1 MNGLKNKLSYFNPFM
16 LCAFS
21 FLNAQDYKSI
31 SLNFI
36 PVFDNQ
42 KIFLNKN
49 VYNEQS
55 ADTLIFETI
64 KFYLSAFKLWDGNT
78 LTWEENNSFHLL
90 DLAKENTLSLS
101 INIPQETNYKTLCFN
116 LGIDSTTNTS
126 GVYGGDLDPTTGMYW
141 TWQSGYINIKMEG
154 KSQHCTTRNH
164 EFQFHLGGYQS
175 PFNACQNICLDLQK
189 NDAHNI
195 LINFQNLFDKID
207 LAKQNQIMSPGK
219 NAYTLS
225 QYFSEIF
232 SVIPK

>member
-55 ADTLIFETI
+55 EGTLIFETI

-78 LTWEENNSFHLL
+78 LAWEENNSFHLL

-101 INIPQETNYKTLCFN
+101 INISQETNYKTLCFN

-126 GVYGGDLDPTTGMYW
+126 GVYGGDLDPTT
-141 TWQSGYINIKMEG
+141 
-154 KSQHCTTRNH
+154 
-164 EFQFHLGGYQS
+164 
-175 PFNACQNICLDLQK
+175 
-189 NDAHNI
+189 
-195 LINFQNLFDKID
+195 
-207 LAKQNQIMSPGK
+207 
-219 NAYTLS
+219 
-225 QYFSEIF
+225 
-232 SVIPK
+232 

>member
-1 MNGLKNKLSYFNPFM
+1 MKRGLLILLVQLLIDTTNLFSQTNRLLTLEVLPVADEQTVHAEKCFSLKNDSICIELLKFYISGIQFFN
-16 LCAFS
+16 
-21 FLNAQDYKSI
+21 KG
-31 SLNFI
+31 I
-36 PVFDNQ
+36 PVWSEIQ
-42 KIFLNKN
+42 
-49 VYNEQS
+49 
-55 ADTLIFETI
+55 
-64 KFYLSAFKLWDGNT
+64 
-78 LTWEENNSFHLL
+78 SFHLIDIEKPQSCL
-90 DLAKENTLSLS
+90 VK
-101 INIPQETNYKTLCFN
+101 INIPDQLVADELVFN
-116 LGIDSTTNTS
+116 LGIDSLTS
-126 GVYGGDLDPTTGMYW
+126 VSGAFGADLDPTQGMYW

-154 KSQHCTTRNH
+154 KSQRCTTRNH

-189 NDAHNI
+189 NDSHNI